1 MANIQIEK
9 TDLTPAVNFNEELKL
24 MEIDG
29 RCIPEDSHA
38 FFTPLIHWVTDFFE
52 SKQPDKT
59 QEYNFVVRC
68 EYYNSASAKMLVY
81 LFDKIAEIQKGG
93 HNLVV
98 TWYCSEDDPDMIE
111 SINDYISLSNVEIYI
126 KHE

>member
-1 MANIQIEK
+1 MTTIQLEK
-9 TDLTPAVNFNEELKL
+9 SDLTPAVNFNAEQRL

-38 FFTPLIHWVTDFFE
+38 FFTPLIHWVGDLFE
-52 SKQPDKT
+52 NKT
-59 QEYNFVVRC
+59 PNITEEYNFVIRC

-81 LFDKIAEIQKGG
+81 LFDKIAEIQKSG

-98 TWYCSEDDPDMIE
+98 SWYCAQDDPDMIE
-111 SINDYISLSNVEIYI
+111 SINDYISLSDVEIYI
-126 KHE
+126 KHD